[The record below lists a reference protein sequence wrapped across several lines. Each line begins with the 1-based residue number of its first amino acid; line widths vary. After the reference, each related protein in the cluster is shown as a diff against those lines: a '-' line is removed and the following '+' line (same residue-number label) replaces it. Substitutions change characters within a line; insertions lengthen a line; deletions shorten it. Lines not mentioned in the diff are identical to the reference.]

1 MKSKK
6 KRYNL
11 YLSEDVFEGLR
22 GLVYE
27 RGMSMSEYLEALIT
41 ENFKGLKVMRGA
53 KNVEDINLKQL
64 MTLFSMAAKGMAN
77 VRKKKK

>member
-77 VRKKKK
+77 VGKKKK